1 MSHVNILMAMDH
13 CGIWAVIGL
22 VLVIFQIMSHLIGP
36 SGNAKKVAT
45 VENFA

>member
-22 VLVIFQIMSHLIGP
+22 VMFQMVSHRIGP
-36 SGNAKKVAT
+36 SGNAKKVAM
-45 VENFA
+45 VENLA